1 MLVKKSDRKPD
12 LDRSRLAD
20 YYQEQRA
27 LSL

>member
-1 MLVKKSDRKPD
+1 MLVKKSDRKLD
-12 LDRSRLAD
+12 KDRSKLAD